1 MRAYAQESATTS
13 SADPF
18 PAHWPPSLAEYRLV
32 VEADSGPLM
41 LSTGGHFI
49 VPASCPASLFVR
61 FLSEN
66 LHRASRRSVERQ
78 AEARRTARERAAVEE
93 VQSVFGLLGLDK
105 DENILGEQM
114 IDFCERLLSEAEHLR
129 PYLRGLHIRVSMYYC
144 VLADGQIC
152 VPFNFIPRT

>member
-1 MRAYAQESATTS
+1 MREYTDA
-13 SADPF
+13 F
-18 PAHWPPSLAEYRLV
+18 PAHWPSSLADYRLV

-41 LSTGGHFI
+41 LSNSGYFI

-66 LHRASRRSVERQ
+66 LHRASRRSERE
-78 AEARRTARERAAVEE
+78 AEERKASRERSSVEE
-93 VQSVFGLLGLDK
+93 VRSVFGLAALDK

-114 IDFCERLLSEAEHLR
+114 ISFCERLLADAEHLR